1 MKNIVKYALAAAASV
16 VALASCDLNLLPSTS
31 IAYDENGVLF
41 AYSTDVDAFEAG
53 ILASYR
59 SIQGGDNALAEDVQ
73 LDYFNAH
80 ADYGNNYGSLHKCDY
95 NFTAGDYDVQD
106 FWSGNYSAIKNYNIV
121 IENADKV
128 EDESLV
134 EDVTRLKGEALFFR
148 ASSYINLAR
157 HFAKDYNASTA
168 VDDLCV
174 PLILKYDQN
183 ERPARATVQQVYDQ
197 VLKDLDA
204 AAKILEKVPGKVR
217 SQVPT
222 IDAVYALYARYY
234 LDTDQP
240 AKAAEYATKVIK
252 SNAGYALC
260 ASDEDFVAEYI
271 NDEGNEPVMQMYA
284 SLAELPN
291 AISAY
296 TALSA
301 GSDIPEGYYFI
312 PYFLPTQDLLDS
324 YDEGD
329 LRLKYWYGNEIG
341 DYVPTLAGKTI
352 PVKNGGNYVYDAIV
366 LKKHLGNPALV
377 SSGIPNGR
385 NAIKPILISEMYLIA
400 AECGDA
406 SALEAIQTARG
417 AEVTD
422 YSAEAVQKEWY
433 RETVGEGFRLS
444 CMKRWNIG
452 FSGRTPQEACSANS
466 ILMTGE
472 FFEQK
477 VLPAGDYHY
486 VWPIPSY
493 EIKINKNLKQ
503 NDGWA
508 D

>member
-1 MKNIVKYALAAAASV
+1 MKNILKYALAAAASV

-41 AYSTDVDAFEAG
+41 AYDTDVAAFEAG

-106 FWSGNYSAIKNYNIV
+106 FWSSNYGAIKNYNIV
-121 IENADKV
+121 IENADNIV
-128 EDESLV
+128 DASLLK
-134 EDVTRLKGEALFFR
+134 DARRTKGEAFFFR

-157 HFAKDYNASTA
+157 HFGKDYNASSA
-168 VDDLCV
+168 SSDLCV

-183 ERPARATVQQVYDQ
+183 EKPERATMQAVYDQ
-197 VLKDLDA
+197 VKQDLDSA
-204 AAKILEKVPGKVR
+204 AFILGSVAGKVR
-217 SQVPT
+217 AQAPT
-222 IDAVYALYARYY
+222 IDAVNALYARYY
-234 LDTDQP
+234 LDTDQLS
-240 AKAAEYATKVIK
+240 KAAEYANKVIN
-252 SNAGYALC
+252 SAAGYALC
-260 ASDEDFVAEYI
+260 ASDADFINEYI
-271 NDEGNEPVMQMYA
+271 KDEGKEPVMQMYA

-296 TALSA
+296 TALTA
-301 GSDIPEGYYFI
+301 GSDVEEGYYFI
-312 PYFLPTQDLLDS
+312 PYFLPTKDLIDS

-329 LRLKYWYGNEIG
+329 LRLKFWYGNEIG
-341 DYVPTLAGKTI
+341 DYVPSLAGKTI
-352 PVKNGGNYVYDAIV
+352 PVKNGGGYFYDAIV

-400 AECGDA
+400 AEAGDA
-406 SALEAIQTARG
+406 SALAALQTARG

-422 YSAEAVQKEWY
+422 YSAAAVQKEWY

-452 FSGRTPQEACSANS
+452 FAGRTPQETCSRNS
-466 ILMTGE
+466 IIMTGE
-472 FFEQK
+472 FFENK
-477 VLPAGDYHY
+477 SLPAGDFHY

-493 EIKINKNLKQ
+493 EMKINSNLVQ
-503 NDGWA
+503 NPGWA
-508 D
+508 E